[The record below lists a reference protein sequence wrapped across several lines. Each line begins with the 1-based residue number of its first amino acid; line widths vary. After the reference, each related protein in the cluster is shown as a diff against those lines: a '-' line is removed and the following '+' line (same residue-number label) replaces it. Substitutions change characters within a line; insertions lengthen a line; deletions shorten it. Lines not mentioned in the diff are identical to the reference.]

1 MVELY
6 PWHQQAFEKL
16 RLATQQDRN
25 PHGLLLTA
33 RRGTGAEQFARYWSQ
48 FVLCRNTNIDQKPC
62 GECKPC
68 QLIRSNG
75 HPDFYWIERLED
87 KKQISIEQ
95 IRKLTA
101 SLHETAN
108 LSGWRVAVIFE
119 AEKLTINGYNALL
132 KTLEE
137 PGQNTQLVLLAEQR
151 SAIPATIVSRCQ
163 NLSIEPNSADQI
175 FDWLK
180 QQNPSASEQ
189 EIELALAVCHGA
201 PIAALDWL
209 QHDHQVLFEAAVDKL
224 LAVFEGKLTAAVL
237 ADDKSI
243 PVESLLYW
251 WEYLTVLMIKSRQN
265 RMQLSNSV
273 LNRTAELAENADER
287 LLFKFRDEI
296 LFQLK
301 ELREGVALNL
311 PMQLDY
317 LAQLWSRCC
326 TR

>member
-1 MVELY
+1 MAELY
-6 PWHQQAFEKL
+6 PWQQQAFEKL

-48 FVLCRNTNIDQKPC
+48 FVLCRNGNQQPC
-62 GECKPC
+62 GECKSC
-68 QLIRSNG
+68 QLIRSDG
-75 HPDFYWIERLED
+75 HPDFYWIERQED
-87 KKQISIEQ
+87 KKQISIDQ
-95 IRKLTA
+95 IRMLTA

-119 AEKLTINGYNALL
+119 AEKLTISGYNALL

-137 PGQNTQLVLLAEQR
+137 PGKNTQLVLLAEQR

-163 NLSIEPNSADQI
+163 NLSIEPSSI
-175 FDWLK
+175 EYVHDWLT
-180 QQNPSASEQ
+180 QQCPSASKQ

-201 PIAALDWL
+201 PLTALDWL
-209 QHDHQVLFEAAVDKL
+209 QHDHQALFEATVDKL
-224 LAVFEGKLTAAVL
+224 LAVFQGKMSAAVL
-237 ADDKSI
+237 ADDKSLD
-243 PVESLLYW
+243 VESLLYW
-251 WEYLTVLMIKSRQN
+251 WEYLTVLMVKSRQN

-273 LNRTAELAENADER
+273 LNRASELAENADER

-317 LAQLWSRCC
+317 LAQQWSRCR